1 MNCIKIDNLN
11 FSYQNN
17 IVFKGLN
24 FELPLNK
31 NLSIVGACGSGKT
44 TLLKILNGDI
54 EDYKGN
60 IYINDLLLSI
70 KKDELI
76 DKKIKVVFSSIPDD
90 ILDVKKYLFE
100 NLKEDEINE
109 VSKDLNIYFNLES
122 LLKKEYID
130 YSLEDK
136 YLMLIIKALLSNPSI
151 IALDN
156 ILIYLNMRKKILLL
170 NYLNS
175 KGIMLINVTS
185 NMEDVI
191 YTDYMLVLYN
201 GMSAIDGPVI
211 SVLENE
217 KVIKRLG
224 FSLPFMVDLSIQ

>member
-1 MNCIKIDNLN
+1 MIFD
-11 FSYQNN
+11 
-17 IVFKGLN
+17 
-24 FELPLNK
+24 
-31 NLSIVGACGSGKT
+31 LSNTLVPDTCKT
-44 TLLKILNGDI
+44 PNRKV
-54 EDYKGN
+54 
-60 IYINDLLLSI
+60 
-70 KKDELI
+70 KD
-76 DKKIKVVFSSIPDD
+76 
-90 ILDVKKYLFE
+90 LFE

-136 YLMLIIKALLSNPSI
+136 YLMLIIKALLRNPSI

-224 FSLPFMVDLSIQ
+224 FSLPFMVDLSIQLELYGLIDKIYLNKEMLVNDLWK